1 MLGWSP
7 TRHAVLHMPDHR
19 ALRLLLPVLST
30 ALFYALFYAIS
41 ALRFDVVI
49 VYKAIP
55 RDYLLNLLLA
65 YALFA
70 LSRRAWVF
78 LLLQG
83 LLMAVLYI
91 GNAVKI
97 SFFGGPIMPDDA
109 YALRTL
115 LLLLEG
121 WQFYLAALPLV
132 AIASLLVFNFSL
144 RNWGSWL
151 ALAALLLLG
160 VTLVYQ
166 PRNIIRP
173 LDHYVGNVVWD
184 QRSNYLQRGAMLYS
198 LMEGARY
205 FADRVPPPDR
215 DAVRAARTRLRA
227 GLPPRSGPGT
237 GFTPRNVHIILLES
251 FWDPSPLKAGHY
263 SRDPLPKDFR
273 TLWEQAGN
281 SRILSPVF
289 GGYTANAEFEA
300 LCGFPVLKDAVK
312 FERDLKNDAPCLPR
326 ILAQHGY
333 TTIASHPNVPVFW
346 NRVNAY
352 RRLGFETYWSLQ
364 DFEQVDMVRNF
375 MSDASLYS
383 QVLDKIEPWLDNG
396 KPLLDYIVT
405 YFGHWDYPLRGERTR
420 VVEDK
425 SDVPEV
431 GNFAN
436 TAYYKAKEL
445 MEFLQELNRRDPD
458 ALIVIFGDHPP
469 YLGQNFAGYAESGV
483 LADNRSKFTPEMFGV
498 YNATPLIVIDGARGA
513 QKFGTIAL
521 YELPARLLALL
532 HLDYDGPLELTAPRT
547 GLHVRPI
554 PGLHYLVNDKGHV
567 DVCREPPWTDSCA
580 GSAAWLKDVVT
591 VGDDLFVGS
600 QFTLQP

>member
-1 MLGWSP
+1 MD
-7 TRHAVLHMPDHR
+7 HAR
-19 ALRLLLPVLST
+19 APRYLLPVLST
-30 ALFYALFYAIS
+30 ALYYGLYYGIS

-49 VYKAIP
+49 VPQAIF
-55 RDYLLNLLLA
+55 RDYALNLLLA

-70 LSRRAWVF
+70 LSRRTRVF

-83 LLMAVLYI
+83 LLMGVLYI

-97 SFFGGPIMPDDA
+97 SFFGGPVMPDDV

-132 AIASLLVFNFSL
+132 GVVSLLIFNFRL

-166 PRNIIRP
+166 PRNILQP
-173 LDHYVGNVVWD
+173 LDRYVGNVVWD
-184 QRSNYLQRGAMLYS
+184 QRSNYLQRGAMLYT

-215 DAVRAARTRLRA
+215 EAVRTARARLQA
-227 GLPPRSGPGT
+227 GLPPRSEPAAA
-237 GFTPRNVHIILLES
+237 FTPHNVHIILLES

-263 SRDPLPKDFR
+263 SRDPLPQDFR
-273 TLWEQAGN
+273 VLWKQAGN

-326 ILAQHGY
+326 LLARQGY

-352 RRLGFETYWSLQ
+352 RRIGFETYWSLQ
-364 DFEQVDMVRNF
+364 DFAQVDMVRNF
-375 MSDASLYS
+375 MSDASLYR
-383 QVLDKIEPWLDNG
+383 QVLDRIEPWLDSG

-405 YFGHWDYPLRGERTR
+405 YFGHWDYPLRGARSR
-420 VVEDK
+420 VIEDA
-425 SDVPEV
+425 SGVPEV
-431 GNFAN
+431 GSYAN
-436 TAYYKAKEL
+436 TAYYKAREL
-445 MEFLQELNRRDPD
+445 MDFLGELRTRDPE
-458 ALIVIFGDHPP
+458 ALIVVFGDHPP
-469 YLGQNFAGYAESGV
+469 YLGKNFAGYVESGV
-483 LADNRSKFTPEMFGV
+483 LADNRSRFTPEMFGV
-498 YNATPLIVIDGARGA
+498 YNATPLIVIDGTRGA
-513 QKFGTIAL
+513 QDFGTLAL
-521 YELPARLLALL
+521 YELPARLLELL
-532 HLDYDGPLELTAPRT
+532 HLEHPGPLGLTTPPGAQ
-547 GLHVRPI
+547 HIRPI
-554 PGLHYLVNDKGHV
+554 PGLHYLVSDTGAV
-567 DVCREPPWTDSCA
+567 EVCKAPPWTDNCA
-580 GSAAWLKDVVT
+580 SSAAWLQDVVT
-591 VGDDLFVGS
+591 VSDDLFVGG
-600 QFTLQP
+600 QYTLGN

>member
-1 MLGWSP
+1 MKH
-7 TRHAVLHMPDHR
+7 TRI
-19 ALRLLLPVLST
+19 LRLLLPALST
-30 ALFYALFYAIS
+30 ALFYALYYTVGAMG
-41 ALRFDVVI
+41 FDVVI
-49 VYKAIP
+49 VPGAVP
-55 RDYLLNLLLA
+55 RDYVLNLLLA

-83 LLMAVLYI
+83 LLMALLYI

-97 SFFGGPIMPDDA
+97 SFFGGPIMPDDV

-132 AIASLLVFNFSL
+132 GIASLLIFNFSL
-144 RNWGSWL
+144 RYWGSWL

-166 PRNIIRP
+166 PRNIIQP
-173 LDHYVGNVVWD
+173 LDRYVGNVVWD
-184 QRSNYLQRGAMLYS
+184 QRSNYLQRGAMLYT

-215 DAVRAARTRLRA
+215 ETVHAARARLRA
-227 GLPPRSGPGT
+227 GLPQHSDPVAE
-237 GFTPRNVHIILLES
+237 FKPRNVHIILLES

-263 SRDPLPKDFR
+263 SRDPLPEDFR
-273 TLWEQAGN
+273 ALWKQAGN

-300 LCGFPVLKDAVK
+300 LCGFPVLQDAVK
-312 FERDLKNDAPCLPR
+312 FERDLKNDVPCLPR
-326 ILAQHGY
+326 ILAQQGY

-352 RRLGFETYWSLQ
+352 RRLGFETYWSLD
-364 DFEQVDMVRNF
+364 DFEKIDMVRNF
-375 MSDASLYS
+375 MSDASLYH
-383 QVLDKIEPWLDNG
+383 QVLEKIGPWLDSG

-420 VVEDK
+420 VIEDT
-425 SDVPEV
+425 SGVPEV
-431 GNFAN
+431 GGYAN
-436 TAYYKAKEL
+436 TAYYKAREL
-445 MEFLQELNRRDPD
+445 MEFLKELVKRDPD
-458 ALIVIFGDHPP
+458 GLIVIFGDHPP
-469 YLGQNFAGYAESGV
+469 YLGPNFAGYAESGV

-498 YNATPLIVIDGARGA
+498 YNATPLIVIDGKRGA
-513 QKFGTIAL
+513 QQFGTL
-521 YELPARLLALL
+521 SLFELPVRLLALL
-532 HLDYDGPLELTAPRT
+532 HLDYTGPLELTAPQT

-554 PGLHYLVNDKGHV
+554 PGLHYLVTDTGDV
-567 DVCREPPWTDSCA
+567 EVCREPPWTDSCA

-591 VGDDLFVGS
+591 VGDDMFVGG
-600 QFTLQP
+600 QFTLGE